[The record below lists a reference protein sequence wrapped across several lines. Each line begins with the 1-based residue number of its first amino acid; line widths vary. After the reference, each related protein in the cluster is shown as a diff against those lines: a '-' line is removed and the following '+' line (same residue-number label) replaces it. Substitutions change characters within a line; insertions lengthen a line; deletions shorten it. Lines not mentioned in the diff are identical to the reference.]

1 MNFDAVLNGAKAF
14 AEGFI
19 PLLVTALAVVAGL
32 VIIYTAIAAL
42 FRKGAD
48 RRSMQGANESG
59 YGSIAFRLLIGGAFL
74 RFGATVEDISLLIT
88 GEAVQDYRG
97 VLAYSPLPSAGAGAW
112 MQVFE
117 VCLLWLVMIGWAGA
131 FKGLLLWNKAS
142 NGGGGGGGAGDL
154 FWQGT
159 WHLIGGALAVNMA
172 GAIKSFIG

>member
-14 AEGFI
+14 ADALI
-19 PLLVTALAVVAGL
+19 PLLATGFAVVAGL

-42 FRKGAD
+42 FRKGAEG
-48 RRSMQGANESG
+48 RSAGSQDPG

-74 RFGATVEDISLLIT
+74 RFAATVEDISILLT
-88 GEAVQDYRG
+88 GSGVQDYRG

-159 WHLIGGALAVNMA
+159 WHLIGGALAVNIA

>member
-1 MNFDAVLNGAKAF
+1 MNFDAVLNGARAF
-14 AEGFI
+14 AESFI
-19 PLLVTALAVVAGL
+19 PVFLSAIAVLAGL
-32 VIIYTAIAAL
+32 VIIYSAIAAL

-48 RRSMQGANESG
+48 GRSGAQEPG
-59 YGSIAFRLLIGGAFL
+59 YGAIAVRLLVGGMLL
-74 RFGATVEDISLLIT
+74 RFAATVEDISILLT
-88 GEAVQDYRG
+88 GAGIQDYRG
-97 VLAYSPLPSAGAGAW
+97 VLAYSPLPAAGAGAW

-142 NGGGGGGGAGDL
+142 NGGGSGGSAGDL